1 MSLRARHRP
10 NTHLVQRAFEGSEIR
25 PALQRAADLQRGDG
39 GNRVRDAHAARGRVD
54 QRAVQIVDQ
63 ELERAS
69 GAIDHARDV
78 IPLVRLDDSGST
90 VNELQ
95 AHGIG
100 RVQLQ

>member
-1 MSLRARHRP
+1 MSLRARHCP
-10 NTHLVQRAFEGSEIR
+10 DAHLVQRAFEGSEIR
-25 PALQRAADLQRGDG
+25 PALQRATDLQRGDG
-39 GNRVRDAHAARGRVD
+39 GNRVCHAHAARGRVD

-69 GAIDHARDV
+69 GAIDHPRDV

-90 VNELQ
+90 DNELQ

-100 RVQLQ
+100 RVHLQ